1 MKEIELKIALD
12 KTQERRLRAS
22 RDVKLLSEG
31 AASTRNLW
39 SVYYDTDDHAL
50 RNEGMALRL
59 RREGRSWVQTLK
71 ISHGAMVN
79 GLSQPDEIEYPVEN
93 QQIDLTRIPNHD
105 LREHV
110 MGLARSGLRP
120 VAETRFRRTSR
131 VLKLPAC
138 GAAIEFAIDKGTL
151 ASGGTQADFIEAEL
165 ELIDGA
171 PSSLYQLARKI
182 LPKGPVRF
190 AEHSKSQRAL
200 ALSDPAVAPAT
211 LRKARP
217 VDLSTLRSVEQAA
230 IAVFSEGVAHAA
242 PNIALLLDSDDING
256 PHQTRVALRRLRSAM
271 SAFRTALG
279 RGALEPM
286 AQKAQ
291 VLGGEAGRIR
301 DLDVLADEIVAR
313 EAELHPDETGFQR
326 LADAI
331 HARRDVV
338 REDVRKTL
346 LASDL
351 SGFALDMAGFI
362 ASRAWVNGADHGQTE
377 RLAQPLMPYA
387 RKVLDKRWKSVAAW
401 GARIDEL
408 TIDER
413 HEMRKDVKK
422 LRYLVDAFKSL
433 LDPERVAGFNRYVK
447 LLQKAFGALNDSA
460 MAEILL
466 LAPDAPGRDDAEAQR
481 AAGRIIGR
489 LLAESDRLWPG
500 AIKDWRS
507 LADYGPCWR

>member
-1 MKEIELKIALD
+1 
-12 KTQERRLRAS
+12 
-22 RDVKLLSEG
+22 
-31 AASTRNLW
+31 
-39 SVYYDTDDHAL
+39 
-50 RNEGMALRL
+50 
-59 RREGRSWVQTLK
+59 
-71 ISHGAMVN
+71 
-79 GLSQPDEIEYPVEN
+79 
-93 QQIDLTRIPNHD
+93 
-105 LREHV
+105 
-110 MGLARSGLRP
+110 
-120 VAETRFRRTSR
+120 
-131 VLKLPAC
+131 
-138 GAAIEFAIDKGTL
+138 
-151 ASGGTQADFIEAEL
+151 
-165 ELIDGA
+165 
-171 PSSLYQLARKI
+171 
-182 LPKGPVRF
+182 
-190 AEHSKSQRAL
+190 
-200 ALSDPAVAPAT
+200 
-211 LRKARP
+211 
-217 VDLSTLRSVEQAA
+217 A

-313 EAELHPDETGFQR
+313 EAELHPDEPGFQR
-326 LADAI
+326 LTDAI
-331 HARRDVV
+331 HVRRDVV
-338 REDVRKTL
+338 REDVRRTL

-401 GARIDEL
+401 GARIYEL

-500 AIKDWRS
+500 AIEDWRS